1 MRNNSPG
8 EADTVLNARGVT
20 YDDFMRDLADLH
32 SRVKSWRFVG
42 EVLGV
47 SGAYARLIAQG
58 HRVAGKPAVLRW
70 LEYRAVNKPAR
81 RPRRFY
87 RPCLPVELGQQVKL
101 HGIDVEALLTQAV
114 KSAILDEQ
122 WRERMHEV

>member
-8 EADTVLNARGVT
+8 EAGALLKARGVT
-20 YDDFMRDLADLH
+20 YDDFMHDLDDLH

-58 HRVAGKPAVLRW
+58 HRVAGTTAVLRW
-70 LEYRAVNKPAR
+70 IEYRAASKPAR
-81 RPRRFY
+81 RPRPRVR
-87 RPCLPVELGQQVKL
+87 RPWMGAELSAAMDAAGVSDADVRRLVAAALAGPVPG
-101 HGIDVEALLTQAV
+101 VEVAL
-114 KSAILDEQ
+114 
-122 WRERMHEV
+122 